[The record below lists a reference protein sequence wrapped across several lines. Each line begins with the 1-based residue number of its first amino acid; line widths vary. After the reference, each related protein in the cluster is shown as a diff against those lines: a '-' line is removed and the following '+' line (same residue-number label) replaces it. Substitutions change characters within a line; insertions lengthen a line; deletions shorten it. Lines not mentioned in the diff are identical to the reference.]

1 MRSQS
6 FNQSFNASVLV
17 VDDNEDIRES
27 LLDFLEDHGFVATG
41 ATDGRDALTK
51 LGAARALPCLIILD
65 LMMPNMDGRA
75 FREAQ
80 MRDPCLAGIPV
91 VVVSAY
97 RDLRQLIEGMNVSDH
112 LAKPLDLDA
121 LLDVV
126 REHCFNC

>member
-1 MRSQS
+1 MLGRALMSHTC
-6 FNQSFNASVLV
+6 VLV

-27 LLDFLEDHGFVATG
+27 LMGFLEDHGFSATG

-51 LGAARALPCLIILD
+51 LGACQAPPCLIILD

-80 MRDPCLAGIPV
+80 MRDPGLAGIPV

-97 RDLRQLIEGMNVSDH
+97 KDIPTLVEGLDVKGH
-112 LAKPLDLDA
+112 LPKPLDLDA

-126 REHCFNC
+126 REHCFAC

>member
-1 MRSQS
+1 MSHR
-6 FNQSFNASVLV
+6 SVLV

-27 LLDFLEDHGFVATG
+27 LMDFLEDHGIAATG
-41 ATDGRDALTK
+41 ATDGHDALTK

-65 LMMPNMDGRA
+65 MMMPIMDGRA

-80 MRDPCLAGIPV
+80 MRHPDLKGIPV

-97 RDLRQLIEGMNVSDH
+97 RNIQNLIEGLEIKDH
-112 LAKPLDLDA
+112 LPKPLDLDA

-126 REHCFNC
+126 REHCFES